1 MSTVPKRKLFIKPIH
16 LGPYSR
22 AIILPAWWLKLNT
35 NPESVEIS
43 ITLDSLMVRPVKEEE
58 RNEPGYPNAGQDE
71 P

>member
-1 MSTVPKRKLFIKPIH
+1 MSIVPNRKFLVKPIH

-35 NPESVEIS
+35 NPENVEIN
-43 ITLDSLMVRPVKEEE
+43 ITLDSLMVRPVNEED
-58 RNEPGYPNAGQDE
+58 RNEPEYPNEGSDE